1 VSRDDTASFA
11 QRAQVSRS
19 ELKASE
25 VHRVGERRP
34 SNGRHRVLV
43 VDDAE
48 GIRAF
53 LANLLEV
60 EGYDVDTA
68 EDGRRALA
76 LLEGGAAPDVIL
88 LDVML
93 PGVGGLET
101 LRRIRELD
109 PAVPVVML
117 SVVGKASTIVE
128 AMQLGAADY
137 LNKPFEEPQL
147 RAALEKLLE
156 RRSLE
161 RERDR
166 LAGEP
171 AVSAEVVIWGSDAM
185 RSVRATL
192 QQVADTDVTILIQ
205 GESGVGKE
213 IVARTAHDLSPRRD
227 KPFTKVNCAALPAD
241 LLESE
246 LFGYEKGAFTGATAR
261 KHGRFEVAHRGTI
274 FLDEIG
280 EMSPA
285 LQAKLLQVLQDHEF
299 TRLGSNQ
306 EVKVDV
312 RVVCATN
319 RRLVEMVAENRFRE
333 DLYFRLNVVSLEI
346 PPLRARRGEIP
357 LLIDSFLR
365 RFSARY
371 AKPVRELSLELRGEL
386 DRYHF
391 PGNVRELEN
400 LVKRIVVLG
409 REDAILAELREA
421 RGGSRGSDALRAM
434 IAKFEE
440 TAGAIPLR
448 EVGRL
453 VAQEAEKEAIDR
465 VLQHTQWNR
474 KRAARL
480 LGVSYKTLL
489 HKIRECGLAPE

>member
-1 VSRDDTASFA
+1 MTRDPAA
-11 QRAQVSRS
+11 V
-19 ELKASE
+19 
-25 VHRVGERRP
+25 RP
-34 SNGRHRVLV
+34 RVLV

-48 GIRAF
+48 GIRSF
-53 LANLLEV
+53 LANLLEL
-60 EGYDVDTA
+60 EGYEVDTA
-68 EDGRRALA
+68 DDGRSAIA

-93 PGVGGLET
+93 PGIDGIET
-101 LRRIRELD
+101 LRRIRAID
-109 PAVPVVML
+109 ASVPVVML

-128 AMQLGAADY
+128 AMQIGAADY
-137 LNKPFEEPQL
+137 LNKPLEEAGL
-147 RAALEKLLE
+147 RAALDRALE
-156 RRSLE
+156 RRVLE

-166 LAGEP
+166 LAGET
-171 AVSAEVVIWGSDAM
+171 AVTSDAVIWGSDAM
-185 RSVRATL
+185 RAVHATL
-192 QQVADTDVTILIQ
+192 EQVAETDITILIQ

-213 IVARTAHDLSPRRD
+213 IVARTAHDLSPRKD
-227 KPFTKVNCAALPAD
+227 KPFIKVNCAALPAE

-246 LFGYEKGAFTGATAR
+246 LFGYEKGAFTGASAR
-261 KHGRFEVAHRGTI
+261 KHGKFEVAHRGTI

-319 RRLVEMVAENRFRE
+319 RRLIEMVAEGRFRE

-346 PPLRARRGEIP
+346 PPLRARREEIP
-357 LLIDSFLR
+357 QLVDTFLR

-371 AKPVRELSLELRGEL
+371 AKPVPELSLELREEL
-386 DRYHF
+386 DRYAF

-409 REDAILAELREA
+409 REDTITAELRAARGSA
-421 RGGSRGSDALRAM
+421 RGGDALRDL
-434 IAKFEE
+434 IASFEE
-440 TAGAIPLR
+440 TAGAVPLR
-448 EVGRL
+448 EVGRQ
-453 VAQEAEKEAIDR
+453 VALEAEKEAIDR

-489 HKIRECGLAPE
+489 HKIRDCGLAPD